1 MIIIYTL
8 ALFCIIYY
16 IERKYFNFRIINNIK
31 NFNIKSLIYY
41 VFVSISFIFLIRLI
55 LNEIGFL
62 NIGNGNF
69 NIGNILSILFS
80 IFISPFVEEYI
91 FRYIPFNKSKSILTI
106 IIVSLIFT
114 FLHSTGIFESIF
126 IFFLS
131 ILFSYIY
138 IKKKSII
145 YTYSIHSTYN
155 LISSIIYYTGKSY
168 KILIIIASILSIILV
183 SVKNV
188 RKKYK

>member
-16 IERKYFNFRIINNIK
+16 IERKYFNFRIINDIK
-31 NFNIKSLIYY
+31 NFNIKSLLYY

-69 NIGNILSILFS
+69 NIGSILSIMFS

-91 FRYIPFNKSKSILTI
+91 FRYIPFNKSKSLLII

-114 FLHSTGIFESIF
+114 FLHSVGIFEGIF

-168 KILIIIASILSIILV
+168 EFLIIISCFISIILV
-183 SVKNV
+183 SVKKCQ
-188 RKKYK
+188 KKV